1 MISSGVHNEVPTT
14 MSHRRLVRAFIQRR
28 LGIAAP
34 LLALAIV
41 SGAFVLIVDGSIAV
55 GCVVLLLAIP
65 STWMCGLWIVPNSVD
80 AYAHKMAH
88 LLRDDFAE
96 TTREDHQQV
105 ERLRDITAAIERL
118 EPPREFMELHVRVL
132 DILQQMDSIKQD
144 DSRELVDRTA
154 QAFRL
159 RQQLLQ
165 IREELDGYAAESY
178 IVELAD
184 ALDNRMVVT
193 TEAADAIQRLLQHQ
207 GETLKKL
214 KVPRS
219 WGSQHNAYVQQFTSY
234 LEALERYYGVIKG
247 GSIGEAERAARLFGT
262 QQKKVEELMDEYRVA
277 FHSYH
282 SGRGS

>member
-1 MISSGVHNEVPTT
+1 
-14 MSHRRLVRAFIQRR
+14 
-28 LGIAAP
+28 
-34 LLALAIV
+34 
-41 SGAFVLIVDGSIAV
+41 
-55 GCVVLLLAIP
+55 
-65 STWMCGLWIVPNSVD
+65 
-80 AYAHKMAH
+80 
-88 LLRDDFAE
+88 
-96 TTREDHQQV
+96 
-105 ERLRDITAAIERL
+105 
-118 EPPREFMELHVRVL
+118 
-132 DILQQMDSIKQD
+132 
-144 DSRELVDRTA
+144 
-154 QAFRL
+154 
-159 RQQLLQ
+159 
-165 IREELDGYAAESY
+165 
-178 IVELAD
+178 VELAD